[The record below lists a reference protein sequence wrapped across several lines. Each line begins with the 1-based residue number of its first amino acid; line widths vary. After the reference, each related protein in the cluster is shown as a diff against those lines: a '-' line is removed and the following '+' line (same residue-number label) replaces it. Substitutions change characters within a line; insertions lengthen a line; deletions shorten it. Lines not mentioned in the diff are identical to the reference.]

1 MSIIFG
7 SARVDE
13 KGGYSG
19 GVAGDQTGK
28 EVSTQPYYMH
38 KHGWYCLRPKT
49 AATANKIAKAM
60 KDACANDNIGYDQG
74 GRFGIITA
82 IQKYGNMKKITTKT
96 EGDCSTLVRAC
107 CMEAG
112 IYPENFTTYNEASIL
127 EKTGKFEKKFEVT
140 SEKDLYKGDILV
152 SKKKGHT
159 VVVVSGPARKS
170 PTTSEPTAKTSA
182 SASSYKVGDKI
193 KVDGVVCGNANGT
206 GGALDTKNRTMYIIE
221 ILDKKKYPYYIGI
234 SQKKGGTRY
243 GWIKPASIKK

>member
-38 KHGWYCLRPKT
+38 KHGWYCLRPKSPSD
-49 AATANKIAKAM
+49 AIKIANAM

-74 GRFGIITA
+74 NRFGIIAA
-82 IQKYGNMKKITTKT
+82 IQKYGSMKKIATKT

-107 CMEAG
+107 CMETK

-140 SEKDLYKGDILV
+140 SEKQLRKGDILV

-159 VVVVSGPARKS
+159 VVVVSGPDPKKATAS
-170 PTTSEPTAKTSA
+170 TSK
-182 SASSYKVGDKI
+182 SYKVGDKI
-193 KVDGVVCGNANGT
+193 KVDGLVVANANGA
-206 GGALDTKNRTMYIIE
+206 GPCVDAKNRTMYIVE
-221 ILDKKKYPYYIGI
+221 ILDKKKYSYYIGI
-234 SQKKGGTRY
+234 SQKKGGTRF
-243 GWIKPASIKK
+243 GWIKPTSVKK